1 LVEVVEWGKEVTPV
15 LAALSTGAIIAI
27 AIVVV
32 LLIVVFVYILRRA
45 PRT

>member
-1 LVEVVEWGKEVTPV
+1 V
-15 LAALSTGAIIAI
+15 LAALSTGAIVAI

-45 PRT
+45 PRS